1 MAQAQKQSSPNL
13 SPIKIVIVNPLSEHT
28 EKVPEVTRDSN
39 DSCSVTI
46 HSPTETT
53 ASVYSTN
60 ILTTNFEANQTTPSR
75 NPLDMLTIFTDIWL
89 LISALIVI
97 ISVGIVFSIVGLGI
111 MRIYSIKGYYE
122 RDWTRWSILG
132 VNE

>member
-1 MAQAQKQSSPNL
+1 MAQKQEEPLPNL
-13 SPIKIVIVNPLSEHT
+13 SSIEIVIVNPLSEHT
-28 EKVPEVTRDSN
+28 EEVLEVTRDSN
-39 DSCSVTI
+39 DSCSATI

-60 ILTTNFEANQTTPSR
+60 ISTTNCEANQTTPSR
-75 NPLDMLTIFTDIWL
+75 NPLDMLTIFTDIVL

-97 ISVGIVFSIVGLGI
+97 ISLGIVFSIVGLAI
-111 MRIYSIKGYYE
+111 MRMYSIKGYYE
-122 RDWTRWSILG
+122 RDWTRWFILG